1 MRLAGIAGD
10 FGRTDCG
17 AMQPCDVF
25 TSTTEQAERER
36 ETDIFL
42 RDEA

>member
-1 MRLAGIAGD
+1 MRLPGIAGD

-17 AMQPCDVF
+17 AMYRATFSPAPP
-25 TSTTEQAERER
+25 SKAEAER
-36 ETDIFL
+36 ETDISF